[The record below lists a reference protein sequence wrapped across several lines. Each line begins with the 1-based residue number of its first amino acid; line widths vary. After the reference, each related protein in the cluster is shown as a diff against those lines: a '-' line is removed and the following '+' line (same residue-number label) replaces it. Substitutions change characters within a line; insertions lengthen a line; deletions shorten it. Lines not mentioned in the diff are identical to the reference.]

1 MALSYYKRIS
11 ESTSVTENEF
21 LFSCKSYVNDYLM
34 DDKINKFICML
45 IIEQS
50 TNEEAAKIYHEI
62 LFDKA
67 LKGQRQLLEWMIK
80 IDFLKEMDLD
90 EMVMEYYAPIV
101 YWFHRYLVT
110 DAITQ
115 EIKEIINQKI
125 TNHVERFLAKH
136 SWCKLIETEKT
147 DEILHV
153 ILCKPFEFENYQL
166 EVYLLRSVKNDRL
179 CIKIKRNR
187 FFLESRPSICLIL
200 ELSLGSHFILVRS
213 L

>member
-1 MALSYYKRIS
+1 
-11 ESTSVTENEF
+11 
-21 LFSCKSYVNDYLM
+21 M

-50 TNEEAAKIYHEI
+50 INEEAAKIYHEI

-67 LKGQRQLLEWMIK
+67 LEGQRQLLEWMIK

-110 DAITQ
+110 DTISQ

-125 TNHVERFLAKH
+125 TNHVERFLAKYR
-136 SWCKLIETEKT
+136 K
-147 DEILHV
+147 
-153 ILCKPFEFENYQL
+153 
-166 EVYLLRSVKNDRL
+166 
-179 CIKIKRNR
+179 
-187 FFLESRPSICLIL
+187 
-200 ELSLGSHFILVRS
+200 
-213 L
+213 